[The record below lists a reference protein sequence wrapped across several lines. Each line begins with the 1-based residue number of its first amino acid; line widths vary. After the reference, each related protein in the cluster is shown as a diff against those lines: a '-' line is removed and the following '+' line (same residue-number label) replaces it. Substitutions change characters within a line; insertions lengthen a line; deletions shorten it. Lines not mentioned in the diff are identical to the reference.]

1 MFLLLLDNGCF
12 TSESQVFFHANTLIQ
27 FFPVLSA
34 ADWRYA
40 AEQFVKK
47 LPDKVIVHREFS
59 PSHVDPASPAH

>member
-1 MFLLLLDNGCF
+1 MVTLQKEFLF
-12 TSESQVFFHANTLIQ
+12 ANSSIQ
-27 FFPVLSA
+27 IFCVLSA

-59 PSHVDPASPAH
+59 PSRVDPSLRTH

>member
-1 MFLLLLDNGCF
+1 MVTLQKEFVSANI
-12 TSESQVFFHANTLIQ
+12 SMQVFC
-27 FFPVLSA
+27 VLSA

-59 PSHVDPASPAH
+59 SSKLDPAFLAHESFLKI

>member
-1 MFLLLLDNGCF
+1 MFLHAH
-12 TSESQVFFHANTLIQ
+12 SIIQVFR
-27 FFPVLSA
+27 VLSA

-59 PSHVDPASPAH
+59 LSHLDPAFPAHQI

>member
-1 MFLLLLDNGCF
+1 MLHKSVSAVTYSNTGFFFG
-12 TSESQVFFHANTLIQ
+12 VF
-27 FFPVLSA
+27 SA

-59 PSHVDPASPAH
+59 LSHVVLAFPAH